1 MVGTGGKCWVCV
13 WEAEQSKG
21 ESECTEEVV
30 GVRGSSYN
38 LVGIGI
44 TGKLMFE
51 QVNRSEGWATEKRV
65 PAEGTATAVLCVP
78 RRARGQCGSN
88 GMYRGCIYRF
98 HITTLSNRL
107 EKRTEVKE
115 IPFLDPP
122 RCGQNRSE
130 SWGGES
136 YTGDE
141 ACTVHWW
148 MIRQIQT
155 QGLTINKTAMT
166 LTGTST

>member
-1 MVGTGGKCWVCV
+1 MLGVCV
-13 WEAEQSKG
+13 GSRTESTG

-30 GVRGSSYN
+30 GVGVGSSYN
-38 LVGIGI
+38 LVGKGI

-51 QVNRSEGWATEKRV
+51 QVNRSEGWATEKHV

-88 GMYRGCIYRF
+88 GMYGGCIYRF

-130 SWGGES
+130 S
-136 YTGDE
+136 
-141 ACTVHWW
+141 
-148 MIRQIQT
+148 
-155 QGLTINKTAMT
+155 
-166 LTGTST
+166 